1 MRDMVT
7 LRGLS
12 IGFVIGAAML
22 SAPASSDQ
30 SSAVPRIGVLIPPA
44 NAPLEEG
51 LRDGLRDLG
60 YLDGKN
66 IVIEWRR
73 SAGTAE
79 ELRALAADLARS
91 KVDLIVASGSP
102 AARAALAAT
111 TLPVVFSPAG
121 DPVATGFAVSLARP
135 GGNATGVSTLSAD
148 LIPKRLE
155 FLRLVAPRARRIV
168 YLINPSNPV
177 GARQLEEAQEAART
191 LGVQLVPLTARNPD
205 EIDAALRAIPRSNA
219 GGVLVTA
226 DLMFLMNKAK
236 VARAIREVRLPAMVP
251 NREYLDDGV
260 LMSYGPNLKE
270 VMRRAAV
277 YVDKILRGAK
287 PAEIPIEQVSIVE
300 LIIDLRASRSMGIE
314 VPQALLMRADEVI
327 R

>member
-1 MRDMVT
+1 MVT
-7 LRGLS
+7 MRGLS

-22 SAPASSDQ
+22 SAPAPSDQ

-51 LRDGLRDLG
+51 LRDGLRGLG

-73 SAGTAE
+73 SAGTAK
-79 ELRALAADLARS
+79 ELEALAAGLARS

-111 TLPVVFSPAG
+111 TLPVVFAPVG
-121 DPVATGFAVSLARP
+121 DPVAAGFALSLARP
-135 GGNATGVSTLSAD
+135 GGNGTGVSTLSAD

-191 LGVQLVPLTARNPD
+191 LGVELVPLTARNPD

-226 DLMFLMNKAK
+226 DLMFLTNKAK
-236 VARAIREVRLPAMVP
+236 VARAIREAKLPAMVP
-251 NREYLDDGV
+251 NTEYRDDGV
-260 LMSYGPNLKE
+260 LMSYGPNLKD
-270 VMRRAAV
+270 VLRRAAV

-300 LIIDLRASRSMGIE
+300 LIIDLRVARSMGIE